1 MILLFFRLHARI
13 ANSLT
18 PQPMA
23 FAANAEHRS
32 KILHT
37 YTDKL
42 NRIATILEVLE
53 FIDLIDSIV
62 LVNNKLDIV

>member
-1 MILLFFRLHARI
+1 
-13 ANSLT
+13 
-18 PQPMA
+18 MA